1 MMAHNP
7 KLEVDKEKRVYK
19 KPVLTKLGNMAQV
32 TKKSGGTPDMQQS
45 TKPGGGG
52 G

>member
-1 MMAHNP
+1 MAQNP
-7 KLEVDKEKRVYK
+7 KLVVDEEKKVYK
-19 KPVLTKLGNMAQV
+19 KPTLTKLGNMTQV
-32 TKKSGGTPDMQQS
+32 TKKSGGPPDMQQN